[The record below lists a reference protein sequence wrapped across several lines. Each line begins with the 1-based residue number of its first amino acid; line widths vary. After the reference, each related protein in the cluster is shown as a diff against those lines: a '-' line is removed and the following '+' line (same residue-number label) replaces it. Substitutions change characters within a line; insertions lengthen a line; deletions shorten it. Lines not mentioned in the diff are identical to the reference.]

1 MDIPV
6 AGGLG
11 SGTSGWLGPE
21 QSSPIEGELARK
33 GSHVRFRDDELEVKY
48 RAERHEQSRLYN
60 RIAVLLLIGLFDI
73 YPLSEL
79 MAVPNIVGLTV
90 FLRVGVATPITFV
103 LAFLDWRGLLGRW
116 FGACAAFVPFMASAL
131 CAVEIHFIPSASSVA
146 YAYGA
151 PLCALSLQCLHL
163 SPKQASWAVVG
174 SAAVYILALA
184 MWSAV
189 PAAQMP
195 LLMMDD
201 FAMAFLA
208 LLMCVRM
215 DLRDRRAFLLRGQ
228 AEIGRVKL
236 AGQNVR
242 LAKLSSV
249 DALTGV
255 ANRRSFDE
263 TLSALLPAGERRP
276 REVSLVIFDVDHFKK
291 YNDAVGH
298 VLGDDCLR
306 TVAQA
311 AASCV
316 REGVD
321 SLARYGG
328 EEFAIILPDTTL
340 DVACVVAECV
350 RQAIVDRALPHPGL
364 GGDACVSVSLGVAAA
379 LANEGRAAAL
389 IEAADRCLYAAKR
402 KGRNRVS
409 ADESCEPVPTGEG
422 LEPTLPR

>member
-1 MDIPV
+1 MIMDIPV
-6 AGGLG
+6 VGRLAARSSGL
-11 SGTSGWLGPE
+11 LVAE
-21 QSSPIEGELARK
+21 ESSPIEGELARK
-33 GSHVRFRDDELEVKY
+33 GSHLRFRDGQLEAKY
-48 RAERHEQSRLYN
+48 RAEWHEQSRVYN
-60 RIAVLLLIGLFDI
+60 RIAVLLLIGLFDM

-79 MAVPNIVGLTV
+79 MAVPNIIGFAV
-90 FLRVGVATPITFV
+90 FLRVGVATPITFA

-116 FGACAAFVPFMASAL
+116 FGACAAFVPFMASVV
-131 CAVEIHFIPSASSVA
+131 CAIEIHYIPSASSVA

-174 SAAVYILALA
+174 SAAVYVLALA

-208 LLMCVRM
+208 LLTGVRM

-242 LAKLSSV
+242 LAKLASV

-306 TVAQA
+306 AVAQA
-311 AASCV
+311 AATCV

-340 DVACVVAECV
+340 DVACVVAERV
-350 RQAIVDRALPHPGL
+350 RQAIADRALRHPGL
-364 GGDACVSVSLGVAAA
+364 GGDARVSVSLGVAAA

-409 ADESCEPVPTGEG
+409 ADGWCG
-422 LEPTLPR
+422 LAPAAGG